1 MAINGELQGVEEE
14 NKRKGRN
21 KCPESRMV
29 KADQEFDMIRRCLRV
44 LGGNKVKEDDDVDK
58 ENLFKNYRQT
68 ESSNENFWNGRTQK
82 GAADIYNKNEQTQ
95 KLKPT
100 ENE

>member
-1 MAINGELQGVEEE
+1 MENYKEWKKK

-58 ENLFKNYRQT
+58 ENLFKNRQKVPT
-68 ESSNENFWNGRTQK
+68 RTSEMGELK
-82 GAADIYNKNEQTQ
+82 KEPPTYTIRTNKR
-95 KLKPT
+95 KS
-100 ENE
+100 